1 MARIVRAIGAL
12 QTARTKSPARLASR
26 RKSMVKTFDEK
37 SVHDLPPWIADRAG
51 RLVLVGSQDLQSGK
65 CVFPRIP
72 ENSPSAPRFAAI
84 DLSRRGLLYSFTVI
98 HPNPKTGE
106 EPFVL
111 AYVDF
116 PEGARAFG
124 RLDLQPGARA
134 EIDMVVEVHIEKS
147 AGTSTRYRF
156 IPASEQHDG

>member
-1 MARIVRAIGAL
+1 M
-12 QTARTKSPARLASR
+12 P
-26 RKSMVKTFDEK
+26 KTMDEDP
-37 SVHDLPPWIADRAG
+37 VHDLPPWIADRAG
-51 RLVLVGSQDLQSGK
+51 SLVLAGSRDLQSGK

-106 EPFVL
+106 RPFVL

-124 RLDLQPGARA
+124 RLDLKPGARA
-134 EIDMVVEVHIEKS
+134 EIGMAVEVNIEKP
-147 AGTSTRYRF
+147 AGTGIRYRF
-156 IPASEQHDG
+156 IQSSEPTR

>member
-1 MARIVRAIGAL
+1 ML
-12 QTARTKSPARLASR
+12 
-26 RKSMVKTFDEK
+26 KTFDEK
-37 SVHDLPPWIADRAG
+37 SVRDLPPWIADRAG
-51 RLVLVGSQDLQSGK
+51 RLVLVGSRDLKSGK

-84 DLSRRGLLYSFTVI
+84 DLSQRGLLYSFTVI
-98 HPNPKTGE
+98 HPNPTTGE
-106 EPFVL
+106 KPLVL

-124 RLDLQPGARA
+124 RLDLEPGARA
-134 EIDMVVEVHIEKS
+134 EIGMAVEVHFEKP

-156 IPASEQHDG
+156 IQVPEATP

>member
-1 MARIVRAIGAL
+1 LDCRPRRPLG
-12 QTARTKSPARLASR
+12 SR
-26 RKSMVKTFDEK
+26 G
-37 SVHDLPPWIADRAG
+37 I
-51 RLVLVGSQDLQSGK
+51 
-65 CVFPRIP
+65 PRSA
-72 ENSPSAPRFAAI
+72 ERNTRESAPRFAAI

-124 RLDLQPGARA
+124 RLDLEPGARA

-147 AGTSTRYRF
+147 AGTSARYRF